1 MGPARQNLQTA
12 ARPSSNTQNASQNV
26 SPAGLGIGGKP
37 QGKAAP
43 IMASSTMSS
52 TLSLSSTAP
61 TSMRQIL
68 PKDKARVGQSPS
80 IARPTQVTDQFLSLN
95 HTLLPDLEVCHLK
108 FLFLQIVGPIAAS
121 SSTVPPPTPQSLVAA
136 VLPTQIQTNKKQT
149 SGQQLGAENN
159 KQMNH
164 HLHSTSKQTNKLA
177 DEQAVPRLYSMST
190 SEKAIA
196 EANAVSS
203 KKQAQAFSMPT
214 SKQAH
219 AQLHST
225 GKQMQAQVHI
235 TPTSKQ
241 TPVQLY
247 STPTSKH
254 VPAQLYTTST
264 SKQANVKAHSTSTS
278 TNQPLIEPLPSVTI
292 STKSSSQTLREF
304 RKGRPSSNPGA
315 SEPQKVV
322 TALEA
327 IQQRHGPAMQKVSCP
342 TNSPF
347 SSFFSRCLFRS

>member
-1 MGPARQNLQTA
+1 
-12 ARPSSNTQNASQNV
+12 
-26 SPAGLGIGGKP
+26 
-37 QGKAAP
+37 
-43 IMASSTMSS
+43 MSS
-52 TLSLSSTAP
+52 SLSLSSTAP

-80 IARPTQVTDQFLSLN
+80 IARPTQVADQFLSF
-95 HTLLPDLEVCHLK
+95 TLKLFPDLEVCPLK
-108 FLFLQIVGPIAAS
+108 LKLFLLQIVGPIAAS
-121 SSTVPPPTPQSLVAA
+121 SSNVSPPTPQSLVAA
-136 VLPTQIQTNKKQT
+136 VLPTQIQTSKKQT
-149 SGQQLGAENN
+149 SGQQLSAENN
-159 KQMNH
+159 KQMNLQL
-164 HLHSTSKQTNKLA
+164 HLTSKQTNRLV

-196 EANAVSS
+196 EANVVSS

-225 GKQMQAQVHI
+225 GKQTQPHLHI

-254 VPAQLYTTST
+254 VPTQLYTTST
-264 SKQANVKAHSTSTS
+264 SKQANVKQHSTSSS
-278 TNQPLIEPLPSVTI
+278 TNRPLMEPLPSVTI

-315 SEPQKVV
+315 SQPQKVA
-322 TALEA
+322 TGLEA

-342 TNSPF
+342 TNSTMYSNLAF
-347 SSFFSRCLFRS
+347 SDPQFWERTAGDSKQREGGGEGKSEKD